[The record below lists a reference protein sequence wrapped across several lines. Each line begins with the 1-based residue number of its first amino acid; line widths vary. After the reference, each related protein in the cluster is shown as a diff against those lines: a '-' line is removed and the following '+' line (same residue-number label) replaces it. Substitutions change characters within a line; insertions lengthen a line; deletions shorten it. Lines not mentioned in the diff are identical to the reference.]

1 MPDQDKTKDQVIED
15 LRNSIS
21 LLHSILESTADGILV
36 VNRDGKIVT
45 YNQKFLD
52 LWRIPQ
58 DIIESR
64 DDDRSLEYVL
74 DQLTNPEA
82 FLQKVKELYG
92 QPDVESF
99 DNLEFK
105 DGRFFE
111 RYSKPQRIG
120 DAAVGRVWSFR
131 DVTER
136 KRVEKALE
144 DRTEALE
151 RSNKDLEQ
159 FAYVAAHDLREPL
172 VAVGAYLKIIE
183 RLTKNTLEETGRRC
197 IEKGI
202 NIVLR
207 MDTMLRALL
216 SYSRVTLSSVEL
228 ESTDSNS
235 CLAQAL
241 SNLGLAIKKSGAS
254 VTSDSLPTVRSSATQ
269 LVQVFQNLIS
279 NAIKYRGTDPLKV
292 HIGLNSNDSE
302 YRFSVSDNGIGIE
315 PPCLERIFN
324 MFERTRDLSGPSGTG
339 IGLSTCR
346 RIIER
351 HRGRIWVESQPG
363 KGSTFYFTLPK
374 TRHNPAA

>member
-1 MPDQDKTKDQVIED
+1 MPDQDKTKDQIIED
-15 LRNSIS
+15 LRNSVS

-36 VNRDGKIVT
+36 VNRDGKIVA
-45 YNQKFLD
+45 YNQNFLD

-64 DDDRSLEYVL
+64 DDDRALEYVL
-74 DQLTNPEA
+74 DQLKDPEG
-82 FLQKVKELYG
+82 FLQKVRELYG
-92 QPDVESF
+92 EPDVESF

-120 DAAVGRVWSFR
+120 EAAVGRVWSFR

-183 RLTKNTLEETGRRC
+183 RLTKNTLEETGQRC

-207 MDTMLRALL
+207 MDTMLRGLL

-241 SNLGLAIKKSGAS
+241 SNLGLVIKKSGAS
-254 VTSDSLPTVRSSATQ
+254 VTNDSLPIVNSNAIQ

-292 HIGLNSNDSE
+292 HVGLKSDDSE
-302 YRFSVSDNGIGIE
+302 YQFSVNDNGIGIE

-324 MFERTRDLSGPSGTG
+324 MFERTGDLSGPSGTG

-363 KGSTFYFTLPK
+363 RGSTFYFTLPK
-374 TRHNPAA
+374 TRHVPAA

>member
-1 MPDQDKTKDQVIED
+1 MPDQDKTKDQIIED
-15 LRNSIS
+15 LSNSVS
-21 LLHSILESTADGILV
+21 LLHSILESTTDGILV

-45 YNQKFLD
+45 YNQKFLQ
-52 LWRIPQ
+52 LWRIPE

-64 DDDRSLEYVL
+64 DDDRALGYVL
-74 DQLTNPEA
+74 DQLRNPEA
-82 FLQKVKELYG
+82 FLQKVRELYDL
-92 QPDVESF
+92 PELESF
-99 DNLEFK
+99 DNLQFK

-111 RYSKPQRIG
+111 RYSNPQRIG
-120 DAAVGRVWSFR
+120 DAVVGRVWSFR

-136 KRVEKALE
+136 KRLDKALE

-172 VAVGAYLKIIE
+172 VAVGAYLKVLE
-183 RLTKNTLEETGRRC
+183 RLTKNTLEETGQRC
-197 IEKGI
+197 IERGI
-202 NIVLR
+202 NIVQR
-207 MDTMLRALL
+207 MDSMLQALL
-216 SYSRVTLSSVEL
+216 NYSRVTLSPVEL

-235 CLAQAL
+235 CLEQAL
-241 SNLGLAIKKSGAS
+241 SNLGLAIQKSGAS
-254 VTSDSLPTVRSSATQ
+254 VTNDSLPIVRSNATL

-279 NAIKYRGTDPLKV
+279 NAIKFRGQDPLKV
-292 HIGLNSNDSE
+292 HVGLYSSDSE

-315 PPCLERIFN
+315 PPLLERMFN

-339 IGLSTCR
+339 IGLFTCR

-351 HRGRIWVESQPG
+351 HGGRIWAESQPD

-374 TRHNPAA
+374 IFPEN